1 MNKPL
6 KIASIGPYLPFRGG
20 ISDFHNDLIKQLK
33 ISNDVE
39 VINFKKLYP
48 NFLFPGKSQTI
59 DKNPNSNHKS
69 RRILNPL
76 NIFSWI
82 SAVQFINKSNA
93 DIVIISYWH
102 PFFAFMY
109 SFIAKKI
116 KCKKK
121 YFIMHN
127 AESHDHFPLEKV
139 LVKNML
145 KEATHLVTMNDKEKN
160 KLESFNLKG
169 KILNSFHPIYLKK
182 FNDHDR
188 INYKNDFG
196 FNEHPVILFFGLIR
210 PYKGLDVLINTVNL
224 LKNSIPELKVLVV
237 GESYM
242 SMKQYHLQIEKYNL
256 QDYFIFNN
264 TFVSEDKL
272 KKYFLSSDLVVLPY
286 KKSTQSG
293 VLSLSMNFNIPAL
306 VSSNGGLKD
315 YIINN
320 KTGFISS
327 LNPYD
332 LSAIIEK
339 YFNDNLYKS
348 MSENIKNHKKNFNW
362 NKFEESLRLNDN

>member
-1 MNKPL
+1 LNKPL

-20 ISDFHNDLIKQLK
+20 ISDFHQDLIKQLK

-39 VINFKKLYP
+39 IINFKKLYP
-48 NFLFPGKSQTI
+48 NFLFPGKSQTAK
-59 DKNPNSNHKS
+59 KNLHSNHDS

-76 NIFSWI
+76 NIFSWT
-82 SAVQFINKSNA
+82 SAVQFINKFNA
-93 DIVIISYWH
+93 DIIIISYWH
-102 PFFAFMY
+102 PFFALMY
-109 SFIAKKI
+109 SFIAKKV
-116 KCKKK
+116 KCKKI
-121 YFIMHN
+121 YFLIHN
-127 AESHDHFPLEKV
+127 AQSHEHFPLEKL

-145 KEATHLVTMNDKEKN
+145 KQATHIVTMNDKESDKIAN
-160 KLESFNLKG
+160 FNLQG

-182 FNDHDR
+182 FNELDRSKFKHDLGL
-188 INYKNDFG
+188 NQY
-196 FNEHPVILFFGLIR
+196 PVILFFGLIR
-210 PYKGLDVLINTVNL
+210 PYKGLDILINTVNL
-224 LKNSIPELKVLVV
+224 LKKSIPELKVLVV

-242 SMKQYHLQIEKYNL
+242 SMKQYHLQVEKNDL
-256 QDYFIFNN
+256 QDFFIFNN
-264 TFVSEDKL
+264 NFVNEDKL

-293 VLSLSMNFNIPAL
+293 VLALSMNFNIPSL

-327 LNPYD
+327 LNPED
-332 LSAIIEK
+332 ISVIIEK

-348 MSENIKNHKKNFNW
+348 MSKNIKNHKKNFNW
-362 NKFEESLRLNDN
+362 YKFEESLQLNDN

>member
-1 MNKPL
+1 
-6 KIASIGPYLPFRGG
+6 
-20 ISDFHNDLIKQLK
+20 
-33 ISNDVE
+33 
-39 VINFKKLYP
+39 
-48 NFLFPGKSQTI
+48 
-59 DKNPNSNHKS
+59 
-69 RRILNPL
+69 
-76 NIFSWI
+76 
-82 SAVQFINKSNA
+82 
-93 DIVIISYWH
+93 
-102 PFFAFMY
+102 
-109 SFIAKKI
+109 
-116 KCKKK
+116 
-121 YFIMHN
+121 
-127 AESHDHFPLEKV
+127 
-139 LVKNML
+139 
-145 KEATHLVTMNDKEKN
+145 
-160 KLESFNLKG
+160 
-169 KILNSFHPIYLKK
+169 
-182 FNDHDR
+182 
-188 INYKNDFG
+188 
-196 FNEHPVILFFGLIR
+196 
-210 PYKGLDVLINTVNL
+210 
-224 LKNSIPELKVLVV
+224 
-237 GESYM
+237 M
-242 SMKQYHLQIEKYNL
+242 SMKQYHMQIEKYNL

-339 YFNDNLYKS
+339 YFSDNLYKS

>member
-1 MNKPL
+1 
-6 KIASIGPYLPFRGG
+6 
-20 ISDFHNDLIKQLK
+20 
-33 ISNDVE
+33 
-39 VINFKKLYP
+39 
-48 NFLFPGKSQTI
+48 
-59 DKNPNSNHKS
+59 
-69 RRILNPL
+69 
-76 NIFSWI
+76 
-82 SAVQFINKSNA
+82 
-93 DIVIISYWH
+93 
-102 PFFAFMY
+102 
-109 SFIAKKI
+109 
-116 KCKKK
+116 
-121 YFIMHN
+121 
-127 AESHDHFPLEKV
+127 
-139 LVKNML
+139 ML
-145 KEATHLVTMNDKEKN
+145 KQATHIVTMNDRESDKIA
-160 KLESFNLKG
+160 SFNLQG

-196 FNEHPVILFFGLIR
+196 FNEHSVILFFGLIR